1 MGKLSKSKIIGDSK
15 GKLAWG
21 LDFTFIFS
29 LFSLDGETFLPH
41 RSVVCLLRSLH
52 TELLSHLN
60 LVCRFQSKQGSQ
72 TSSTNVGDHEIRPEG
87 IKAAKARR
95 NNAQGKT
102 LDECEAEEV
111 KEQMGQD
118 YSYSQPSWSEDYYRN
133 TTDSG
138 YSQAEADIL
147 EDQAESRDTQYGH
160 LADKVDHL
168 TFLSGYETQLNQV
181 KDLHNDTEQKLIQLE
196 KLLCELAKK
205 KSKFTNGFEL
215 GVGVMVVVLVLV
227 GLVLM
232 YN

>member
-1 MGKLSKSKIIGDSK
+1 MY

-60 LVCRFQSKQGSQ
+60 LVCRFQSKQGFSLSLSIYLLRFVIFVDLPRRYLGLVAFGCDDMIAVNLV
-72 TSSTNVGDHEIRPEG
+72 SSLSSVIITGEV
-87 IKAAKARR
+87 
-95 NNAQGKT
+95 
-102 LDECEAEEV
+102 V

-147 EDQAESRDTQYGH
+147 EDQAESR
-160 LADKVDHL
+160 
-168 TFLSGYETQLNQV
+168 
-181 KDLHNDTEQKLIQLE
+181 
-196 KLLCELAKK
+196 
-205 KSKFTNGFEL
+205 
-215 GVGVMVVVLVLV
+215 
-227 GLVLM
+227 
-232 YN
+232 YNNAEPVQHPPQPEIV